1 MNHAPEKTSPA
12 HLFADKQGIEQFPAR
27 TFFRGKAGLDVFA
40 AVCYDKL
47 QKGCG
52 SMKIIKHYRE
62 DAALRASFN
71 ALAEAT
77 FGLNFENW
85 YCMGYWTDNYSPYS
99 LVEDGQVVANVSVNR
114 TDMVIGGQ
122 RRRLYQLGTVMT
134 AENCRNRGYIRT
146 IMEEVEK
153 DIADADGVYL
163 FANDSVVDFY
173 PKFGFREE
181 KEYVYGKT
189 VEQTGACRMK
199 RIPMDSPENRNRLA
213 QAMKENTFP
222 TGCRMVEN
230 PGLIFFYAAQFMQEC
245 VYYDETLDAWAIAEW
260 EDGELLLHEVFA
272 SEAVS
277 LEEVIAAFGP
287 DVKQVALGFA
297 PADPA
302 DFACEEY
309 HEEDCTFFVK
319 GEVFREFGEK
329 KLRIPSLAHA

>member
-1 MNHAPEKTSPA
+1 
-12 HLFADKQGIEQFPAR
+12 
-27 TFFRGKAGLDVFA
+27 
-40 AVCYDKL
+40 
-47 QKGCG
+47 
-52 SMKIIKHYRE
+52 MKIIKQYRE
-62 DAALRASFN
+62 DAALRKSFN
-71 ALAEAT
+71 ELAEAT

-85 YCMGYWTDNYSPYS
+85 YQIGFWGDHYEPYS
-99 LVEDGQVVANVSVNR
+99 IVEDGKVVANVSVNR
-114 TDMVIGGQ
+114 TDMVIGGEKK
-122 RRRLYQLGTVMT
+122 RLYQLGTVMT
-134 AENCRNRGYIRT
+134 AEGYRNRGYIRA
-146 IMEEVEK
+146 IMAELEK

-163 FANDSVVDFY
+163 FANDTVVEFY
-173 PKFGFREE
+173 PKFGFVKG
-181 KEYVYGKT
+181 KEHVYTKM
-189 VEQTGACRMK
+189 VEQSGECRMK
-199 RIPMDSPENRNRLA
+199 QIPMDGPQGWDRLGK
-213 QAMKENTFP
+213 AMEKNTFP

-245 VYYDETLDAWAIAEW
+245 VYYDETLDVWAIAEW

-277 LEEVIAAFGP
+277 LEEVIAAFGA

-319 GEVFREFGEK
+319 GEVFREFEEK